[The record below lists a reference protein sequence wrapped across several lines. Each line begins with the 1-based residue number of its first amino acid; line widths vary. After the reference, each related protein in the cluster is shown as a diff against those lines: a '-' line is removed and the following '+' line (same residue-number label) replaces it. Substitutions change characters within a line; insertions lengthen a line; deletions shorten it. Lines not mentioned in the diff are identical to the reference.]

1 MYMKRLAVLLTVVF
15 IVPFFSSCGEQAEG
29 KIAVPSVGPDYSNR
43 AIENFDG
50 EYEEANDM
58 QHPVAFITMES
69 GEVIK
74 AELYPEK
81 APETVNNFIYLA
93 NEKNFYDGLIFHRVI
108 QNFMIQG
115 GCPEGTGKGGP
126 GYTIKGEF
134 AANGFTQNN
143 IAHVP
148 GTLSMARLA
157 FPYDSAGSQFFICV
171 ADCSHLNGQYA
182 AFGMVVEGMDAVY
195 EISHVPTGTLDKPK
209 DPQVIKSIRVDTRG
223 VDYPAPED
231 AK

>member
-69 GEVIK
+69 GAVIK

-81 APETVNNFIYLA
+81 APETVKATPHNS
-93 NEKNFYDGLIFHRVI
+93 G
-108 QNFMIQG
+108 
-115 GCPEGTGKGGP
+115 
-126 GYTIKGEF
+126 
-134 AANGFTQNN
+134 
-143 IAHVP
+143 
-148 GTLSMARLA
+148 
-157 FPYDSAGSQFFICV
+157 
-171 ADCSHLNGQYA
+171 
-182 AFGMVVEGMDAVY
+182 
-195 EISHVPTGTLDKPK
+195 
-209 DPQVIKSIRVDTRG
+209 
-223 VDYPAPED
+223 
-231 AK
+231 